1 MSLKEISGAVTMNG
15 RLTEGP
21 KCCLKECEK
30 WYWHSKN
37 NFEKIIRIKRQ
48 RKEFTYPSLLLDC
61 DSAAAGSLDVE
72 AAVTLEPRLGEGGG
86 FQWRIV
92 QQLINLIYPADKGD
106 LKVYWVSEWTV
117 LWFWFVFNWLKRVA
131 CCFTI
136 LFIVNCCCGFFAEL
150 LIVWCCSCR
159 YFFNFVS

>member
-30 WYWHSKN
+30 WCWHSKN
-37 NFEKIIRIKRQ
+37 NFEKIIRIKDNG
-48 RKEFTYPSLLLDC
+48 KNLHTFTSFGLWFRSSWLVGCGGCCCFITRPWWREGFRVP
-61 DSAAAGSLDVE
+61 GS
-72 AAVTLEPRLGEGGG
+72 R
-86 FQWRIV
+86 F
-92 QQLINLIYPADKGD
+92 LIYPADKGD
-106 LKVYWVSEWTV
+106 IKVYWVSKWTV

-136 LFIVNCCCGFFAEL
+136 LFMVNCSCGFFAEL